1 MKFQVS
7 EASPQTT
14 KRCVVTKSG
23 SKNGG
28 PEATATVFRDKRRAT
43 LGRSDVFLK
52 FQVSPAPGCEP
63 DHSRKK
69 LFWVD
74 RDLASLRGEELS
86 DFLLGTWAH
95 IAETSSRSRLCRIAE
110 G

>member
-1 MKFQVS
+1 MLLGDRRDQRSRGFPSKF
-7 EASPQTT
+7 A
-14 KRCVVTKSG
+14 
-23 SKNGG
+23 
-28 PEATATVFRDKRRAT
+28 
-43 LGRSDVFLK
+43 
-52 FQVSPAPGCEP
+52 
-63 DHSRKK
+63 HSRKK

-86 DFLLGTWAH
+86 DSLLGTWAH